1 MRIFA
6 RQSKIEY
13 LNSAEVFQTIQE
25 GITFYNKLF
34 GYDFPFAKYD
44 MIYCP
49 EFRIGAME
57 NVGAVTFTDR
67 VLKPQDERTDKAD
80 MIHYYVHLHELAH
93 MWFGD
98 LTTMCWWND
107 LWLKE
112 SFADFCA
119 VTCMTETASI
129 RERYPE
135 PETLWLNFIGRALAA
150 DLKPTTHPIQ
160 VSIKH
165 TGDANQAFDAI
176 SYEKGA
182 SWIKTMDNFV
192 GRNVL
197 QPGLAK
203 YVQKFAYKNTELKDL
218 VSCL

>member
-1 MRIFA
+1 
-6 RQSKIEY
+6 
-13 LNSAEVFQTIQE
+13 
-25 GITFYNKLF
+25 
-34 GYDFPFAKYD
+34 
-44 MIYCP
+44 
-49 EFRIGAME
+49 
-57 NVGAVTFTDR
+57 
-67 VLKPQDERTDKAD
+67 

>member
-67 VLKPQDERTDKAD
+67 VLKP
-80 MIHYYVHLHELAH
+80 
-93 MWFGD
+93 
-98 LTTMCWWND
+98 
-107 LWLKE
+107 
-112 SFADFCA
+112 
-119 VTCMTETASI
+119 
-129 RERYPE
+129 
-135 PETLWLNFIGRALAA
+135 
-150 DLKPTTHPIQ
+150 
-160 VSIKH
+160 
-165 TGDANQAFDAI
+165 
-176 SYEKGA
+176 
-182 SWIKTMDNFV
+182 
-192 GRNVL
+192 
-197 QPGLAK
+197 
-203 YVQKFAYKNTELKDL
+203 
-218 VSCL
+218 